1 MSRYKFDLIIPTYR
15 PDGGFRELLSR
26 IERQSLM
33 PQRLIIVNTDVHAW
47 ELSGMQDTI
56 ESGSLAAITEIYHVS
71 KSEFRHGATRNKAA
85 AWGDSPL
92 MVFMTQDAIP
102 ADNVLFERLLA
113 PIGETAAQADH
124 ARALDCEGDSSRG
137 IEAAGNAAGT
147 EDGIEAAGNAAGTA
161 TDTGIGGNAAGT
173 ATDTVTG
180 GNAGECRI
188 AMTYARQLA
197 GKRAGQIE
205 SITRDFNYP
214 AESVTKTAA
223 DKDRLGIKTYFASDV
238 CAGYDRSTFE
248 KLGGFEPDVIFDED
262 MLYAAR
268 LIDAGYAVRYCAD
281 ARVYHAHDYTPMQQL
296 RRNFDNGATQAM
308 YPEVFAGISNES
320 EGIRLVRETAR
331 ELIRRGRGW
340 LIPELVVQSAFKYAG
355 FRLGRAY
362 RMLPGSLTERL
373 STNKEYWNR

>member
-15 PDGGFRELLSR
+15 PDGDFRELLSR

-33 PQRLIIVNTDVHAW
+33 PQRLIIVNTDEHAW

-56 ESGSLAAITEIYHVS
+56 ESGSLASITEIYHVS

-113 PIGETAAQADH
+113 PIGETAAQADR
-124 ARALDCEGDSSRG
+124 ARARDCEGEPADD
-137 IEAAGNAAGT
+137 IKAAGNAADT
-147 EDGIEAAGNAAGTA
+147 ADDIETAGNA
-161 TDTGIGGNAAGT
+161 GG
-173 ATDTVTG
+173 
-180 GNAGECRI
+180 CRI

-214 AESVTKTAA
+214 DKSVTKTAA

-238 CAGYDRSTFE
+238 CAGYDRSIFE
-248 KLGGFEPDVIFDED
+248 KLGGFESDVIFDED

-296 RRNFDNGATQAM
+296 RRNFDSGATQAM

-320 EGIRLVRETAR
+320 EGIRLVQETAR

-362 RMLPGSLTERL
+362 RLLPGSLTEML

>member
-15 PDGGFRELLSR
+15 PDGGFCELLSR

-33 PQRLIIVNTDVHAW
+33 PQRLIIVNTDEHAW

-56 ESGSLAAITEIYHVS
+56 ESGSLASITEIYHVS

-113 PIGETAAQADH
+113 PIGETAATDT
-124 ARALDCEGDSSRG
+124 GT
-137 IEAAGNAAGT
+137 AGNA
-147 EDGIEAAGNAAGTA
+147 
-161 TDTGIGGNAAGT
+161 GG
-173 ATDTVTG
+173 
-180 GNAGECRI
+180 CRI

-214 AESVTKTAA
+214 DKSVTKTAA

-238 CAGYDRSTFE
+238 CAGYDRSIFE
-248 KLGGFEPDVIFDED
+248 KLGGFESDVIFDED

-308 YPEVFAGISNES
+308 HPEVFAGISNES
-320 EGIRLVRETAR
+320 EGIRLVQETAR

-362 RMLPGSLTERL
+362 RLLPGSLTERL

>member
-15 PDGGFRELLSR
+15 PDGDFRELLSR

-33 PQRLIIVNTDVHAW
+33 PQRLIIVTTDEHAW

-56 ESGSLAAITEIYHVS
+56 ESGSLASITEIYHVS

-113 PIGETAAQADH
+113 PIGETSAQADR
-124 ARALDCEGDSSRG
+124 ARARDCEGDSLHDIEAAEKAAG
-137 IEAAGNAAGT
+137 TADDIEAAGKTADTA
-147 EDGIEAAGNAAGTA
+147 DGIGTAGNAGK
-161 TDTGIGGNAAGT
+161 
-173 ATDTVTG
+173 
-180 GNAGECRI
+180 CRI

-197 GKRAGQIE
+197 EKRAGQIE

-214 AESVTKTAA
+214 DKSVTKTAA

-238 CAGYDRSTFE
+238 CAGYDRSIFE
-248 KLGGFEPDVIFDED
+248 KLGGFESDVIFDED

-320 EGIRLVRETAR
+320 EGIRLVQETAR

-355 FRLGRAY
+355 FRMGRAY
-362 RMLPGSLTERL
+362 RLLPGSLAERL

>member
-1 MSRYKFDLIIPTYR
+1 MIIPTYR
-15 PDGGFRELLSR
+15 PDDGFRELLSR
-26 IERQSLM
+26 IARQSLM
-33 PQRLIIVNTDVHAW
+33 PQRLIIVNTDEHAW

-56 ESGSLAAITEIYHVS
+56 ESGPMAAITEIYHVS
-71 KSEFRHGATRNKAA
+71 KRDFRHGATRNRAA
-85 AWGDSPL
+85 AWGESPL

-113 PIGETAAQADH
+113 PI
-124 ARALDCEGDSSRG
+124 
-137 IEAAGNAAGT
+137 
-147 EDGIEAAGNAAGTA
+147 
-161 TDTGIGGNAAGT
+161 
-173 ATDTVTG
+173 
-180 GNAGECRI
+180 GECRI

-238 CAGYDRSTFE
+238 CAGYDRDIFE
-248 KLGGFEPDVIFDED
+248 RLGGFEPDVIFDED

-296 RRNFDNGATQAM
+296 RRNFDSGATQAM

-320 EGIRLVRETAR
+320 EGIRLVRQTAR
-331 ELIRRGRGW
+331 ELVRRGRGW
-340 LIPELVVQSAFKYAG
+340 LIPELLVQSAFKYAG

-362 RMLPGSLTERL
+362 RMLPEPLISKL